1 MRIWRQETVVGVG
14 RNGEGEIDGEEGGF
28 DILLICF
35 SASVFSH
42 FLFGIP
48 ELFFEVYRL
57 KYSYIL
63 NVLKKICRG
72 ESIDKKDKIGKI
84 YNL

>member
-1 MRIWRQETVVGVG
+1 LGL
-14 RNGEGEIDGEEGGF
+14 EEMEKVKSTEKKVGF

-48 ELFFEVYRL
+48 ELFFEVYRFEIFL
-57 KYSYIL
+57 YIF
-63 NVLKKICRG
+63 VLKKICRG